1 MTAIFDTNGN
11 NDINS
16 YSKFGSLS
24 EKLPA
29 TNVMWSSMFILLI

>member
-1 MTAIFDTNGN
+1 MKTISNTNGN
-11 NDINS
+11 NDFKS

-29 TNVMWSSMFILLI
+29 TTEIWSSMFILLI